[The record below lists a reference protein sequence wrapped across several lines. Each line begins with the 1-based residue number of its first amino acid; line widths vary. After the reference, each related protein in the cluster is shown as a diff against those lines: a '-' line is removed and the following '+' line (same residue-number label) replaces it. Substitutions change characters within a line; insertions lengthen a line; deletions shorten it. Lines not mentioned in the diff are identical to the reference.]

1 MINRLAVLGVG
12 LIGGSFALAMR
23 ERKLCR
29 EITGYDLSADSITEA
44 IEIGVLDQGAATVAE
59 AVRSADLILLSV
71 PILAMQQ
78 VLSEIEQVLWK
89 EGKPLR
95 EELVITDVGSVKS
108 SLLSA
113 AETVFGQVPA
123 CLVPGHPIAGSE
135 KHGVSA
141 ARGDLFDNH
150 KVILTPVDQ
159 TSSQAQQ
166 LVSQL
171 WQKMGAEVLTMQA
184 HHHDQVLAGT
194 SHLPHLLAYALVDT
208 LSAQG
213 DSLEIFRYAAGGF
226 RDFTRI
232 AASDPVMWRDI
243 FAANG
248 GEVIK
253 YLDRYMKDL
262 TELRAAIDSGNSEY
276 LMAVF
281 KRANSAREYFSSIN
295 DKGVPEE

>member
-1 MINRLAVLGVG
+1 MINRLAVIGVG

-23 ERKLCR
+23 ERGLCR
-29 EITGYDLSADSITEA
+29 EITGYDSSADSLARAVES
-44 IEIGVLDQGAATVAE
+44 GVLDEGASTVEE

-71 PILAMQQ
+71 PILSMQE
-78 VLSEIEQVLWK
+78 VLSEIEQALWQ
-89 EGKPLR
+89 EGAPVR
-95 EELVITDVGSVKS
+95 QNLVITDVGSVKS
-108 SLLSA
+108 NLLSA
-113 AETVFGQVPA
+113 AERVFGEIPA

-135 KHGVSA
+135 KHGVAA
-141 ARGDLFDNH
+141 ARADLFDNH

-159 TSSQAQQ
+159 TSSEAEQ
-166 LVSQL
+166 LVAGL
-171 WQKMGAEVLTMQA
+171 WQGLGTEVITMEAE
-184 HHHDQVLAGT
+184 HHDQVLAGT

-248 GEVIK
+248 DEVIK
-253 YLDRYMKDL
+253 FLDRYMQDL
-262 TELRAAIDSGNSEY
+262 SSLRDALESGDSDY
-276 LMAVF
+276 LLDVF
-281 KRANSAREYFSSIN
+281 QRAKHAREYFSSIN
-295 DKGVPEE
+295 DNIKSQE